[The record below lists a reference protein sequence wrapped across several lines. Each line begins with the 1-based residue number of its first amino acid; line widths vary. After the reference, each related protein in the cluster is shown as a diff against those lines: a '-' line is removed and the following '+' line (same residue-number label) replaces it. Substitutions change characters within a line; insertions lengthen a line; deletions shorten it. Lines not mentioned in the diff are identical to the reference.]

1 MRTMQRNDDTTMPT
15 LAIHGAG
22 GGAWEWTIW
31 QRVWQAQARPFAAL
45 ELMPATGGLAQ
56 TGLADYLHQARAA
69 AQTLPRPWLVGA
81 SLGGLIA
88 LALAKDVDAAAL
100 VLVDPV
106 PPQGIEPRPPLR
118 AVDADIVP
126 WGSRRRFASTQ
137 RALPDADAAAQHF
150 AFRRWR
156 DESAVV
162 LRDAADGLAVTP
174 PRCPVLV
181 IAAELDEAVPT
192 EASRA
197 LAQHLDATFWPLRAS
212 HVGPL
217 LGRSAAA
224 TAARTL
230 AWIQAVTVST
240 TP

>member
-1 MRTMQRNDDTTMPT
+1 MQRNDDTAMPT

-45 ELMPATGGLAQ
+45 ELMPAVDGLAQ
-56 TGLADYLHQARAA
+56 TRLSDYLAQARTAA
-69 AQTLPRPWLVGA
+69 RAMPRPCLVGA

-88 LALAKDVDAAAL
+88 LALAAEVDASAL
-100 VLVDPV
+100 VLVDAL
-106 PPQGIEPRPPLR
+106 PPRGVAPRPPLR
-118 AVDADIVP
+118 VMHDDIVA

-137 RALPDADAAAQHF
+137 RALPDADAAAQHY

-156 DESAVV
+156 DESAAV
-162 LRDAADGLAVTP
+162 LREAVEGLDVAP

-181 IAAELDEAVPT
+181 IAAELDEAVPI
-192 EASRA
+192 EASRV
-197 LAQHLDATFWPLRAS
+197 LAQSLDATFWPLRAS

-224 TAARTL
+224 IAARAL
-230 AWIQAVTVST
+230 AWTQAVTLST
-240 TP
+240 AP

>member
-1 MRTMQRNDDTTMPT
+1 MQRSDDTAMPT

-45 ELMPATGGLAQ
+45 ELMSAADGLAQ
-56 TGLADYLHQARAA
+56 TRLADYLAQARAA
-69 AQTLPRPWLVGA
+69 AQAMPRPCLVGA

-88 LALAKDVDAAAL
+88 LALAAEVDASAL
-100 VLVDPV
+100 VLVDAL
-106 PPQGIEPRPPLR
+106 PPRGVAPRPPLR
-118 AVDADIVP
+118 VMHDDIVA

-137 RALPDADAAAQHF
+137 RALPDADAAAQHY

-156 DESAVV
+156 DESAAV
-162 LRDAADGLAVTP
+162 LREAVEGLDIAP

-181 IAAELDEAVPT
+181 IAAELDEAVPG

-197 LAQHLDATFWPLRAS
+197 LAQSLDATFWPLRAS

-224 TAARTL
+224 IAARAL
-230 AWIQAVTVST
+230 AWTQAVTLST
-240 TP
+240 AP

>member
-1 MRTMQRNDDTTMPT
+1 MRTMQRNDDSTMPA

-22 GGAWEWTIW
+22 GGPWEWAIW

-45 ELMPATGGLAQ
+45 ELMPAAHGLAR
-56 TGLADYLHQARAA
+56 TVLADYLAQVRAA
-69 AQTLPRPWLVGA
+69 AKAMPRPCLIGA
-81 SLGGLIA
+81 SHGGL
-88 LALAKDVDAAAL
+88 LALAAAAEVDAAAL
-100 VLVDPV
+100 VLVDAL
-106 PPQGIEPRPPLR
+106 PPRRIAPRPPLR
-118 AVDADIVP
+118 ALEGDIVA

-137 RALPDADAAAQHF
+137 RAMPDADAAARHY

-156 DESAVV
+156 DESAAV
-162 LRDAADGLAVTP
+162 LREAVEGLDVAP

-197 LAQHLDATFWPLRAS
+197 LAQALDAAFWPLRAS

-217 LGRSAAA
+217 LGHSAAA
-224 TAARTL
+224 TAARAL
-230 AWIQAVTVST
+230 AWTQAVTLST
-240 TP
+240 AP